1 MPATVVL
8 DGQSLSLDDVV
19 AVARERAPV
28 ELSPAART
36 RMGQAN
42 AIVDAIVESGGR
54 GFGGTWGVG
63 KPWELK

>member
-1 MPATVVL
+1 MPAAVVL

-28 ELSPAART
+28 ELSPAARA

-42 AIVDAIVESGGR
+42 AIVAALV
-54 GFGGTWGVG
+54 
-63 KPWELK
+63 